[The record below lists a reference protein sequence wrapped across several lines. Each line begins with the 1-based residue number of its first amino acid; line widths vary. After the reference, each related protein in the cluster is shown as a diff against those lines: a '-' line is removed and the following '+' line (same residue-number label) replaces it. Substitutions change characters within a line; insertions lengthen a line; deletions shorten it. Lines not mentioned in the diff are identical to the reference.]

1 MWGKNY
7 FSKKDP
13 VGQLD
18 HLNFKDHSSSI
29 FRGPM
34 MQYRVLSNESR
45 TVTRGMLDQ
54 KKLLLTQYKRMIK
67 EPWVY
72 HPPQHY
78 NTVDGSGY
86 LAQNSNWTI
95 FRFMLVSI
103 KHRKFRLN
111 PPDWKKQISPE
122 LSWKVG
128 GKNVTYI
135 YCIF

>member
-1 MWGKNY
+1 
-7 FSKKDP
+7 
-13 VGQLD
+13 
-18 HLNFKDHSSSI
+18 
-29 FRGPM
+29 M

-45 TVTRGMLDQ
+45 TVTRGMLDP
-54 KKLLLTQYKRMIK
+54 KKITFTPIQTYDQGTLGI
-67 EPWVY
+67 PS
-72 HPPQHY
+72 PQHY

-122 LSWKVG
+122 LSCKVE